1 MKPLELQ
8 QAALQAVGRIEGLCA
23 ELDLLKA
30 RLDAVPLWRPAAG
43 LARQCGEALKM
54 IRGIGVRLERNLVV
68 TVIGPS
74 GSGKSTLVN
83 ALAGGDDVSAAG
95 RQRPTTGKLI
105 VLGSGGEDAAV
116 LARGLG
122 ESSVEVKAVSARGF
136 PAGLCLID
144 TPDTDSMAFQRH
156 IPALE
161 HAIAQSD
168 ALVCVFDGE
177 NPKRRDHVDFLAP
190 FVQRFDGE
198 SLVAVLNKCDRL
210 DADELRTRIL
220 PDFREYIRLAWKGAV
235 DQALCL
241 SARRHLRE
249 PAWDPSALPRHDF
262 DQFEEL
268 RERVFGPA
276 GRGRLVIDR
285 RVDNARQLHAVVLG
299 EAGRELA
306 ADREALTAARQTL
319 ARIQGDAMTA
329 AASAARDRGS
339 PGGGGLGAAVYHR
352 LCMRWVGPVGWMLAA
367 WTRLVAIGS
376 GIAGV
381 LRLGRPL
388 AAASLI
394 RRSGLGAKPAPAGGI
409 VTALRRY
416 RLELVAGW
424 PDVAE
429 QLVRGRFDATV
440 RSLDTPVASA
450 DRLEEQLAS
459 LWDRAVEQEVDAMAR
474 RLGRAWLQA
483 LMNAPVLAV
492 LGYVGW
498 ATVQTFFSAEYLSGD
513 YFLHAFWVIAIA
525 LLLSFFAL
533 QVIVRLTAS
542 PERITARAF
551 DRLHKEVADLDGLAG
566 HPLSIQLE
574 AVLRMAA
581 AAPGGPASG

>member
-1 MKPLELQ
+1 MKPLERQ
-8 QAALQAVGRIEGLCA
+8 QAALQALGRIEVLCA
-23 ELDLLKA
+23 EIEGLKA
-30 RLDAVPLWRPAAG
+30 QLEAVPLWRPAAA
-43 LARQCGEALKM
+43 LARQCAEALKM
-54 IRGIGVRLERNLVV
+54 IRAIAVRLERNLVV

-83 ALAGGDDVSAAG
+83 ALAGGDDVSPAG

-105 VLGSGGEDAAV
+105 VLGSGNEDAAE
-116 LARGLG
+116 LARDLG
-122 ESSVEVKAVSARGF
+122 EGSVEVKAESGRAF

-144 TPDTDSMAFQRH
+144 TPDTDSMALQQH

-161 HAIAQSD
+161 RAIAQSD
-168 ALVCVFDGE
+168 ALVCVFDAE

-190 FVQRFDGE
+190 FVQRFGGE

-220 PDFREYIRLAWKGAV
+220 PDFQEYIRSAWKGAV

-249 PAWDPSALPRHDF
+249 PAWDPSALPRHDI

-268 RERVFGPA
+268 RNRVFGPA

-319 ARIQGDAMTA
+319 ARIQTDAMAA
-329 AASAARDRGS
+329 AASAVREHGPQSA
-339 PGGGGLGAAVYHR
+339 GGLGAAVYQR
-352 LCMRWVGPVGWMLAA
+352 LCVRWVGPVGWMLAV

-376 GIAGV
+376 GIAAIF
-381 LRLGRPL
+381 RFGRPSD
-388 AAASLI
+388 APFWG
-394 RRSGLGAKPAPAGGI
+394 RRPGRGAEPEPAGA
-409 VTALRRY
+409 VLTALRRY
-416 RLELVAGW
+416 RLQLVAGW
-424 PDVAE
+424 PDAAE
-429 QLVRGRFDATV
+429 QLVRGRFDARV

-450 DRLEEQLAS
+450 DRFEAQLAS
-459 LWDRAVEQEVDAMAR
+459 LWDRALEQEVDATAR

-483 LMNAPVLAV
+483 LVNAPVLAI

-498 ATVQTFFSAEYLSGD
+498 ATLKTFFSAEYLSGD
-513 YFLHAFWVIAIA
+513 YFMHAFWVIAIA

-533 QVIVRLTAS
+533 QVMVRMAAS
-542 PERITARAF
+542 PERLTARAF
-551 DRLHKEVADLDGLAG
+551 ERLHQEVADVDGLAG
-566 HPLSIQLE
+566 HPLCTQLE
-574 AVLRMAA
+574 EVLRLAT
-581 AAPGGPASG
+581 AAPGGSRPP